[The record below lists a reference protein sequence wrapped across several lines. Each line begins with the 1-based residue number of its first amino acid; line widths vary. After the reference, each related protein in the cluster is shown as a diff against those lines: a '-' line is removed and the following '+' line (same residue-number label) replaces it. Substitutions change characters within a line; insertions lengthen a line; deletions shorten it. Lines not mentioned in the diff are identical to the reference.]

1 MSSAGSVIL
10 VCDDERD
17 IRDLLCDYLNSRG
30 FKALGSANADELFR
44 RIERAPADLVILD
57 INMPG
62 QDGLSALRDI
72 RSRFDVP
79 VIMLTGASET
89 IDRVI
94 GLELGADD
102 YIGKPFD
109 LREVEARVKTVL
121 RRGHTNGA
129 PADDTRLVQFGETTL
144 DLDSARLVNSS
155 AEEIAITAME
165 FALLKVFAA
174 NRGRVL
180 NRDQLLEQAH
190 DRQWDPYD
198 RSIDLRISRLRR
210 KIERNPAK
218 PEILRTV
225 RGQGYIF
232 G

>member
-1 MSSAGSVIL
+1 MSSIPPTVL

-17 IRDLLCDYLNSRG
+17 IRDLICEYLNGRG
-30 FKALGSANADELFR
+30 FEALGCANADDLFR
-44 RIERAPADLVILD
+44 RLERAPANLIILD

-72 RSRFDVP
+72 RTRFDLP

-121 RRGHTNGA
+121 RRGQSNGA
-129 PADDTRLVQFGETTL
+129 PADKLRQVQFGETTL
-144 DLDSARLVNSS
+144 DLDAARLVDASG
-155 AEEIAITAME
+155 AEIAITAME

-190 DRQWDPYD
+190 DRRWDPYD
-198 RSIDLRISRLRR
+198 RSIDLRILRLRR
-210 KIERNPAK
+210 KIERNPAR

>member
-1 MSSAGSVIL
+1 MSAARNTIL

-17 IRDLLCDYLNSRG
+17 IRELVADYLGARG
-30 FKALGSANADELFR
+30 FDALACKDADELMR
-44 RIERAPADLVILD
+44 RLERAPANLVVLD

-72 RSRFDVP
+72 RQRFEIP

-102 YIGKPFD
+102 YISKPFD
-109 LREVEARVKTVL
+109 LREVEARIKTVL
-121 RRGHTNGA
+121 RRGAAQGA
-129 PADDTRLVQFGETTL
+129 PASDKRTVQFGETTL
-144 DLDSARLVNSS
+144 DLEAARLFDRDGK
-155 AEEIAITAME
+155 EIAITAME
-165 FALLKVFAA
+165 FALLKVFAS

-180 NRDQLLEQAH
+180 NRDQLLEAAH
-190 DRQWDPYD
+190 DREWDPSD

-210 KIERNPAK
+210 KVERNPSK
-218 PEILRTV
+218 PEVLRTV
-225 RGQGYIF
+225 RGVGYIF